1 MNPERKYYAVSKQKW
16 DVEWHAHFRYED
28 GRESWDLVT
37 KEEAMEIADELEAK
51 AKESPL
57 YQQA

>member
-16 DVEWHAHFRYED
+16 DVEWHAHFRHED

-37 KEEAMEIADELEAK
+37 KEEALEIADELEAK
-51 AKESPL
+51 AKENPL
-57 YQQA
+57 YQRA